1 MGKETEIT
9 AETLLA
15 LEEAEHL
22 LRQLTV
28 LTERGRITW
37 HCTHYN
43 PLDLMPDIQEG
54 KPETA
59 VLIHIVKAEGEYN
72 GQCYE
77 SEIVEQLTIPGS
89 KGSIDVDLKVTR
101 SGKRLASYVWG
112 RFSTEAQVRFA
123 DAVMPRLEGGE
134 AVELGFDQAR
144 YSTAYTPDYI
154 AAHPL
159 TELGQRLCRERR
171 LLDFHRIVTESEY
184 REKLLQ
190 NRDCL
195 FPPDTL

>member
-1 MGKETEIT
+1 MRKETET
-9 AETLLA
+9 PSEALLS

-22 LRQLTV
+22 LRQLTL

-37 HCTHYN
+37 RCTDYN
-43 PLDLMPDIQEG
+43 PLDLIPDIQEG
-54 KPETA
+54 KRETA

-77 SEIVEQLTIPGS
+77 AEIVEQLTIPGN

-101 SGKRLASYVWG
+101 SGKRVASYVWG
-112 RFSTEAQVRFA
+112 RFSTDAQVRFA
-123 DAVMPRLEGGE
+123 DVVMPQLVSGE
-134 AVELGFDQAR
+134 AIAQGFDQAR
-144 YSTAYTPDYI
+144 YSTDDTPDYI
-154 AAHPL
+154 VAHPL
-159 TELGQRLCRERR
+159 NSLGRTLCRERR
-171 LLDFHRIVTESEY
+171 LLDFHRIVTEPEY